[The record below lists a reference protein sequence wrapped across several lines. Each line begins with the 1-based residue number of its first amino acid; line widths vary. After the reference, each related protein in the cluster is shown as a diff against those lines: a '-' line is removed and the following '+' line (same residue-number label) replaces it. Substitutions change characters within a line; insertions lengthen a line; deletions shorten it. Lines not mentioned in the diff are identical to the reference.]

1 MKQYFLILMIFI
13 FAYISGNAQKLSNTE
28 NENFDALD
36 QQTEYMNEL
45 VNNWYVKRSVHDDY
59 NYTADESNITPV
71 ITSDSVYIQRLFGLP
86 TVVSMSFNDNVKKWI
101 EFYTKNTATRRYML
115 GMSEYYMPYFEEIF
129 DKYNL
134 PLELKYMSIIESAL
148 NPRAKSRSGAV
159 GLWQFMYPT
168 AKMYGLEINSYVDER
183 MDVLKSTDAAARYL
197 RDMYK
202 IFGDWNL
209 AIAAYNSGA
218 GSVKKA
224 ILRSGGKTE
233 YWEIYPYL
241 PNETRGYIPAFI
253 AALYSMNYYKEHAIV
268 PKKIDMKMV
277 TDTVMINKK
286 LHLMQVSE
294 FLKLDYE
301 MLTNLN
307 PQYKTGIIPGNY
319 KSYPLRLPFENISDF
334 INAESEIYTFKDSVY
349 LTDQV
354 KIIEPFKDDRPYSS
368 SSYDYTPPSEKGKK
382 KLIYTIKAGDT
393 YSNIAEWYDVSVND
407 LKYWNDTKSTKL
419 QIGQKVEIWVP
430 ADKYAK
436 YSKID
441 SMNSNQKNETDI
453 VKNDTK
459 PSSLVKP
466 DPKKH
471 VTYTIKKDDN
481 LWSIAKKFPGT
492 DAEGIK
498 KINNFSDDDLRK
510 LKIGQVIIIKN
521 K

>member
-1 MKQYFLILMIFI
+1 MFSFVC
-13 FAYISGNAQKLSNTE
+13 GNAQKISNTE
-28 NENFDALD
+28 NEDFDALD

-45 VNNWYVKRSVHDDY
+45 VNNWYVKRSAQDEKDY
-59 NYTADESNITPV
+59 TVNENLTDPLI
-71 ITSDSVYIQRLFGLP
+71 ISDSVYIKRLFDLP

-101 EFYTKNTATRRYML
+101 EFYTKNTASRRYML
-115 GMSEYYMPYFEEIF
+115 GISEYYMPFFEETF
-129 DKYNL
+129 AKYDL

-218 GSVKKA
+218 GGVKKA

-241 PNETRGYIPAFI
+241 PKETRGYIPAFI
-253 AALYSMNYYKEHAIV
+253 AALYSMNYYKEHYIV
-268 PKKIDMKMV
+268 PKKVDMKMV
-277 TDTVMINKK
+277 TDTIMISKK

-294 FLKLDYE
+294 YLKLDYE
-301 MLTNLN
+301 MLCDLN
-307 PQYKTGIIPGNY
+307 PQYKTGIIPGHY
-319 KSYPLRLPFENISDF
+319 KSYPLRLPFENINAFLD
-334 INAESEIYTFKDSVY
+334 AESEIYTFKDSVY

-354 KIIEPFKDDRPYSS
+354 KIIEPSKDDRPYTSS
-368 SSYDYTPPSEKGKK
+368 NYDYTPPSEKGKK
-382 KLIYTIKAGDT
+382 KLTYTIKSGDT
-393 YSNIAEWYDVSVND
+393 YSNVAEWYDVSVND

-430 ADKYAK
+430 AEKYAQ
-436 YSKID
+436 YSKIET
-441 SMNSNQKNETDI
+441 MNTDQKNETNT
-453 VKNDTK
+453 VKNNSK
-459 PSSLVKP
+459 PTQIVTP

-471 VTYTIKKDDN
+471 VTYTIKQDDN
-481 LWSIAKKFPGT
+481 LWSISKKFPGT
-492 DAEGIK
+492 TADGIK
-498 KINNFSDDDLRK
+498 KINNFNDDDLRK
-510 LKIGQVIIIKN
+510 LRVGQVIIIKN